1 MRGLMIAASV
11 AFGLGAAQAQARPL
25 PAGGVTAQEVIE
37 VLQAKGYRAQEDE
50 DGVGDPMVRSATDG
64 VNYNIYFYGC
74 EGARCTSIQFGSAF
88 DLTEPMAL
96 ARVNEWNRDM
106 RFGRAYLDDE
116 MDPILE
122 MDVDLERGAT
132 TEQLESVIDTWAAV
146 VPAFKTFIDF

>member
-11 AFGLGAAQAQARPL
+11 ALSLGAAQAQARPL

-37 VLQAKGYRAQEDE
+37 VLQAEGYRAQEDV

-64 VNYNIYFYGC
+64 VNYNIYFYDC
-74 EGARCTSIQFGSAF
+74 QGARCTSIQFGSAF
-88 DLTEPMAL
+88 DLSEPMTL
-96 ARVNEWNRDM
+96 DRINEWNRDM

-116 MDPILE
+116 MNPILE
-122 MDVDLERGAT
+122 MDVDLELGAT
-132 TEQLESVIDTWAAV
+132 TEQLESVIGTWAAV

>member
-1 MRGLMIAASV
+1 MRGLMIIAGV
-11 AFGLGAAQAQARPL
+11 ALSLGAAQALARPL
-25 PAGGVTAQEVIE
+25 PEGGVTAQEVIE

-74 EGARCTSIQFGSAF
+74 EGTRCTSIQFGSAF
-88 DLTEPMAL
+88 DLPEPMTL

-122 MDVDLERGAT
+122 MDVDLELGAT
-132 TEQLESVIDTWAAV
+132 TEQLESVIGTWAAV